1 MPVGSTSLFRTQICA
16 SGGLIRSQDR
26 STEAVPTPSPW
37 WGGGRREVLGCQCL
51 GDQCFT
57 TKEEVRIFNVIIFIL
72 GILPYLTEFGLKLLL
87 LFSLFAILCYGHF
100 SHHTWPLWFYI
111 GGVISSRKCYFV
123 RRIAD
128 FDAKEVFW

>member
-1 MPVGSTSLFRTQICA
+1 MV
-16 SGGLIRSQDR
+16 
-26 STEAVPTPSPW
+26 
-37 WGGGRREVLGCQCL
+37 GGGRREVLGCQCL

-72 GILPYLTEFGLKLLL
+72 GILPYLTEFGLKLLLL